1 MRFLLPTVMGINY
14 EMYFAFFA
22 LVHTY
27 YRDATFKIF
36 KFIQK
41 QKLSKILTTFEGV
54 PSLHNKSKLRI
65 NLLTIVVRCSLKSVS
80 DEMILQ
86 NSIRFYSTSQGR

>member
-1 MRFLLPTVMGINY
+1 MKLLLPTVMGINY

-27 YRDATFKIF
+27 YRDATFKIC

-54 PSLHNKSKLRI
+54 SFPNII
-65 NLLTIVVRCSLKSVS
+65 NQNYELIY
-80 DEMILQ
+80 LQ
-86 NSIRFYSTSQGR
+86 